1 MDLIWTDDDR
11 AFQQEVRSFIGSH
24 FPTELREKVAHGR
37 KLERDD
43 FVRWQ
48 KILNEQGWMAPAWPV
63 KYGGT
68 GWNEVQRYIFQEELG
83 RAETPGIVPFGVKM
97 VGPVIYTF
105 GSEAQ
110 KSQYLPRILASDDWW
125 CQGYSESGAGSDL
138 ASLQTRAV
146 RDGDHYVVNGSKTW
160 TTYAQYADM
169 MFCLVRTDSE
179 VKPQEGIS
187 FLLFDMTSPGIEV
200 RPIVTIDGGAEI
212 NLVFLT
218 DVEVPVE
225 NRVGEENKGWTYAKF
240 LLGHERSGIAAVSR
254 SKAQLAN
261 LTTIAGS
268 EPATGGRLIDD
279 NGFRTKIADVKRAL
293 TALEYTE
300 LRHMFAAGRD
310 GGAPGFEASML
321 KLRGTEVQQAL
332 TELMMEA
339 IAYYAQPFQRE
350 ALDAGWNEAPIGP
363 DYAAPLAPAYFNYRK
378 ASIYGGS
385 NEIQKNIMAKMVLG
399 L

>member
-1 MDLIWTDDDR
+1 MDLIWTDEDR
-11 AFQQEVRSFIGSH
+11 AFQQEVRTFIGSH
-24 FPTELREKVAHGR
+24 FPSELREKVAHGR

-68 GWNEVQRYIFQEELG
+68 GWNEVQRYVFQEELG

-125 CQGYSESGAGSDL
+125 CQGYSEPGAGSDL

-146 RDGDHYVVNGSKTW
+146 RDGDHYVVNGTKTW

-187 FLLFDMTSPGIEV
+187 FLLFDMTAPGIEV

-225 NRVGEENKGWTYAKF
+225 NRVGEENKG
-240 LLGHERSGIAAVSR
+240 
-254 SKAQLAN
+254 
-261 LTTIAGS
+261 
-268 EPATGGRLIDD
+268 
-279 NGFRTKIADVKRAL
+279 
-293 TALEYTE
+293 
-300 LRHMFAAGRD
+300 
-310 GGAPGFEASML
+310 
-321 KLRGTEVQQAL
+321 
-332 TELMMEA
+332 
-339 IAYYAQPFQRE
+339 
-350 ALDAGWNEAPIGP
+350 
-363 DYAAPLAPAYFNYRK
+363 
-378 ASIYGGS
+378 
-385 NEIQKNIMAKMVLG
+385 
-399 L
+399 